1 MDALER
7 IDLSMSQLD
16 YVVKCWDTIIVG
28 SEGETYGDQIAN
40 QFANHYN
47 GHHVK
52 HTEKF
57 LPTLTRL
64 NTQFGCALCSA
75 VSEAL

>member
-28 SEGETYGDQIAN
+28 PEGETYGDQSDCQSIRKSL
-40 QFANHYN
+40 QW
-47 GHHVK
+47 
-52 HTEKF
+52 
-57 LPTLTRL
+57 PSR
-64 NTQFGCALCSA
+64 
-75 VSEAL
+75 

>member
-28 SEGETYGDQIAN
+28 PEGETYGVDMAI

-47 GHHVK
+47 NHHI
-52 HTEKF
+52 
-57 LPTLTRL
+57 
-64 NTQFGCALCSA
+64 A
-75 VSEAL
+75 VH

>member
-16 YVVKCWDTIIVG
+16 YVVKCWDAIIEG
-28 SEGETYGDQIAN
+28 PEGETYGVDMAI

-52 HTEKF
+52 HTDKF
-57 LPTLTRL
+57 
-64 NTQFGCALCSA
+64 Q
-75 VSEAL
+75 